1 VGDIMPERMLRDFG
15 DFLDVPEVCTALTKE
30 IDVDKLNYFIMLL
43 FLWLFLPLKTGLNIN
58 RKL

>member
-1 VGDIMPERMLRDFG
+1 MPERMLRDFG